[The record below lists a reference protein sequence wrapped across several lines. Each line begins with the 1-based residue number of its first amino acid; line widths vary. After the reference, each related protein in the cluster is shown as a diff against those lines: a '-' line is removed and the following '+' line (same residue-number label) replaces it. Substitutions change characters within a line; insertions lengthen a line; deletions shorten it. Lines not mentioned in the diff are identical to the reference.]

1 MKSFPESRSFSAGIS
16 PKLTNGEK
24 VQIACLSGILGV
36 LVPLAVLI
44 VAASLGV
51 NSSVINYVG
60 YAFLCPAIS
69 TVVGFL
75 NADKILSWLD
85 NTTA

>member
-1 MKSFPESRSFSAGIS
+1 MSFPGSRSFGAGRS

-36 LVPLAVLI
+36 SVPLAVLI
-44 VAASLGV
+44 VGASLGG
-51 NSSVINYVG
+51 NYSVINYVG
-60 YAFLCPAIS
+60 YAFLCPMIS

-75 NADKILSWLD
+75 NADKISSWLD
-85 NTTA
+85 KTTA